1 MLFRVVISNKSI
13 VGRNTTIDR
22 YYVIADTIPD
32 AIKKAIKKANKEYP
46 EEKPMYAAEASLTSV
61 ADPLR

>member
-1 MLFRVVISNKSI
+1 MLFRIVIGNER
-13 VGRNTTIDR
+13 VHGTIDR
-22 YYVIADTIPD
+22 YYVIADSIPD
-32 AIKKAIKKANKEYP
+32 AIKKANKEYP

>member
-1 MLFRVVISNKSI
+1 MLFRIVIGSER
-13 VGRNTTIDR
+13 VHGTIDR